1 MESSKN
7 TGLSRGVLNFRDRE
21 ISEDEEISERPGAPL
36 TMGGRDQAWAAPPG
50 GEVAW
55 WVPLRSPRCL
65 FAPFLT

>member
-7 TGLSRGVLNFRDRE
+7 TGLSWGVQIFRERE
-21 ISEDEEISERPGAPL
+21 RSGDEEISERPGGPL
-36 TMGGRDQAWAAPPG
+36 TIGVRDQAWAAPPG

-65 FAPFLT
+65 SAPFLI